1 MNLKVM
7 AIKSPGDLKEE
18 RVVLK
23 AIGDCDTGNYILIV
37 GFLNAKGEMCSRTR
51 PPFLFPSVKVTK
63 GEYVRVYTK
72 VGTYD
77 TSPAKYDAEGGL
89 IATLNHN
96 LFWGIKGTLWSTEG
110 DCALLVKVAARKHC
124 YVTKKEPE

>member
-7 AIKSPGDLKEE
+7 AIKSPGDSKEE

-37 GFLNAKGEMCSRTR
+37 GFLNAKGETASRTR
-51 PPFLFPSVKVTK
+51 PPFIFPSVKVTK
-63 GEYVRVYTK
+63 GEYVRVYTRA
-72 VGTYD
+72 GEYG
-77 TSPAKYDAEGGL
+77 TSPAKYDSDGDL

-110 DCALLVKVAARKHC
+110 DCAMLIKVAERKCC
-124 YVTKKEPE
+124 YVPLKASV